1 MSGTELEIIPPAQA
15 EIAGST
21 AERLPEVHTNA
32 TTDLDLIA
40 VWLKSHTDGSPHT
53 LRAYERIG
61 SRFAAALT
69 AAGSSLK
76 RATVE
81 DVQSALEAMRTK
93 ADGSGSSAATLNT
106 YVAAVKALLGFAHKV
121 GFTRFNA
128 APLIK
133 LKKAPRK
140 IAQRLLSQ
148 VELHL
153 LLRAAR
159 SSRDRLMLEVAYFGA
174 LRVSELASLTWSQVI
189 PRETGEA
196 QLAIVG
202 KGDKPRN
209 ILIPADLASA
219 LREMRGDAPA
229 FSRVFPITERRINY
243 IVKSTAKR
251 AGVNAAVSAHWMR
264 HAHASHAIDEGAPI
278 TLVSQTLGHADLKT
292 TSIYA
297 HARPNDSSSRYLKR
311 R

>member
-1 MSGTELEIIPPAQA
+1 MARA
-15 EIAGST
+15 
-21 AERLPEVHTNA
+21 
-32 TTDLDLIA
+32 
-40 VWLKSHTDGSPHT
+40 HT
-53 LRAYERIG
+53 LRAYGRIG
-61 SRFAAALT
+61 SRFLEALAAAGTNLR
-69 AAGSSLK
+69 
-76 RATVE
+76 RATVD
-81 DVQSALEAMRTK
+81 DVQGALEAMRTR
-93 ADGSGSSAATLNT
+93 ADGSACSAATVNT
-106 YVAAVKALLGFAHKV
+106 YVAAVKALLGFAHQV

-133 LKKAPRK
+133 LRKAPRM
-140 IAQRLLSQ
+140 IAQRLLSDVDTQ
-148 VELHL
+148 L
-153 LLRAAR
+153 LIRAAR
-159 SSRDRLMLEVAYFGA
+159 PERDRLMLEVGYFGA
-174 LRVSELASLTWSQVI
+174 LRVSELAGLTWSQII

-209 ILIPADLASA
+209 ILIPADLAA
-219 LREMRGDAPA
+219 DLRELRGDAPDSA
-229 FSRVFPITERRINY
+229 RVFPISERRINY
-243 IVKSTAKR
+243 IVKATAKR
-251 AGVNAAVSAHWMR
+251 AGINPAVSAHWLR